1 MINFHGGDP
10 LNRAIGVF
18 DSGVGGLT
26 VLRELIKALP
36 NEDCF
41 YLGDTA
47 RIPYGT
53 KSKETVTGFAIK
65 NTEFLV
71 SLGIKFLVVACNT
84 AAAAG
89 LDAIA
94 ERFDIPT
101 IGVVLPGAERAVR
114 VTKNGRVGVIG
125 TRGTITSG
133 AYEREIVKI
142 NPGVEVFQQPCP
154 LFVPLAEEGWVEDEI
169 AGLTAE
175 RYLSRFAEL
184 GVDTLVLGCTH
195 YPLLKGV
202 IQRAVGYDVTLVDSA
217 APVAMEVKKRL
228 EEAGLMRDGGGG
240 EKRFFVTDDPDSFI
254 RVGEPFLG
262 CSIGD
267 VKHVDI
273 VV

>member
-1 MINFHGGDP
+1 M
-10 LNRAIGVF
+10 F

-26 VLRELIKALP
+26 VLREIMKALP

-94 ERFDIPT
+94 DRFDVPT

-125 TRGTITSG
+125 TRATVLSG

-142 NPGVEVFQQPCP
+142 DPAVQVFQQPCP
-154 LFVPLAEEGWVEDEI
+154 LFVPLAEEGWTEDEI
-169 AGLTAE
+169 TRLTAE
-175 RYLSRFAEL
+175 RYLSRFAEFDL
-184 GVDTLVLGCTH
+184 DTLVLGCTH

-202 IQRAVGYDVTLVDSA
+202 IQEAVGYDVTLVDSA
-217 APVAMEVKKRL
+217 VPIAWEVKKRL
-228 EEAGLMRDGGGG
+228 TEMGLKRNGG
-240 EKRFFVTDDPDSFI
+240 EGKKRFFVTDDPDNFK

-262 CSIGD
+262 CRIDD
-267 VKHVDI
+267 VEHVDI

>member
-1 MINFHGGDP
+1 MHGGDP

-26 VLRELIKALP
+26 VLREIIKALP
-36 NEDCF
+36 SEDCF

-89 LDAIA
+89 LDRIA
-94 ERFDIPT
+94 ERFDVPT
-101 IGVVLPGAERAVR
+101 IGVVLPGAERAAR
-114 VTKNGRVGVIG
+114 VTKNGRLGVIG
-125 TRGTITSG
+125 TRATILSG
-133 AYEREIVKI
+133 AYEREIVRIDPVIK
-142 NPGVEVFQQPCP
+142 VFQQPCP
-154 LFVPLAEEGWVEDEI
+154 LFVPLAEEGWTEDEI
-169 AGLTAE
+169 AHLTAE
-175 RYLSRFAEL
+175 RYLSRFADHSI
-184 GVDTLVLGCTH
+184 DTLVLGCTH

-202 IQRAVGYDVTLVDSA
+202 IQQAVGYDVTLVDSA
-217 APVAMEVKKRL
+217 APIAWDVKKRL
-228 EEAGLMRDGGGG
+228 DEMGLKRDGSGGV
-240 EKRFFVTDDPDSFI
+240 KRFFVTDDPDSFK

-262 CSIGD
+262 CRIDD

-273 VV
+273 VM